1 IVDSDLKR
9 VFEQEPQQALRAF
22 AKRMID
28 TVFAPETLELHRIVI
43 AESHRFPKLGAL
55 FYRSGPQACVDV
67 LAAYFDKHRADARLK
82 IRAPRRSAPRLTL
95 GPSAP
100 ARRRRDSRS
109 HRPASRR
116 SRND

>member
-82 IRAPRRSAPRLTL
+82 IRSEEHTSELQSRQYLVCRLL
-95 GPSAP
+95 
-100 ARRRRDSRS
+100 
-109 HRPASRR
+109 
-116 SRND
+116 